1 MITSTEL
8 KIFEILQRP
17 KSLSQVAEQLNLSVP
32 AISKCTNISIK
43 NNNGL
48 FERRRNG
55 KKVLIQRADT
65 NHAYILGNIFT
76 GFKRQPIVDL
86 LSHNSLRI
94 LGIILERERS
104 AREISH
110 IVQVTREHAHKC
122 LTTLARHGIVN
133 KKNLKYKM
141 NPRNKLILEY
151 VRSYYSYKNLS
162 IARTL
167 ADDAVVLWERG
178 YEFLF
183 KTSKKVKKAD
193 IWSTA
198 ITRFPEFGLPLLTN
212 INYYF
217 HTKRKIEL
225 RDIIIHTVLIDPQS
239 PIYNGYACLLCLKTN
254 TRNLLKVAAIYDMVG
269 HIDIILKYLETNKRD
284 VPWLLPWSE
293 FEELVKD
300 YGVVL

>member
-1 MITSTEL
+1 MLTSTEL

-17 KSLSQVAEQLNLSVP
+17 KSLSQIAEQLDLSVP
-32 AISKCTNISIK
+32 AISKCINISIK

-48 FERRRNG
+48 FERRRSG

-65 NHAYILGNIFT
+65 NHAHILGNIFT

-94 LGIILERERS
+94 LSVILEREKS

-110 IVQVTREHAHKC
+110 IVQVTREHTHKC

-133 KKNLKYKM
+133 KNNLKYKM
-141 NPRNKLILEY
+141 NPRNKSILEF

-162 IARTL
+162 TARTS
-167 ADDAVVLWERG
+167 ADDAVILWERG

-183 KTSKKVKKAD
+183 RTSKKIKK
-193 IWSTA
+193 INIRSTA
-198 ITRFPEFGLPLLTN
+198 ISRFPEFGLPLLTN

-217 HTKRKIEL
+217 HTKRKMEL
-225 RDIIIHTVLIDPQS
+225 GDIIIHTVLIDPQS

-254 TRNLLKVAAIYDMVG
+254 TRDLLKIAKIYDMVE
-269 HIDIILKYLETNKRD
+269 HIDIILKYLETRERD
-284 VPWLLPWSE
+284 VPWLLSWSE
-293 FEELVKD
+293 FEELAKD
-300 YGVVL
+300 YGVVP